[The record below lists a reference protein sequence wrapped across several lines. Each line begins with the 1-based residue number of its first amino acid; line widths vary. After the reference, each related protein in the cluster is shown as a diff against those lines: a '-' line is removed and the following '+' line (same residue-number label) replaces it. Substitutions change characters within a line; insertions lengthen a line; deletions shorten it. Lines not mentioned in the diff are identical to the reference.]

1 MSEEQSGRPQ
11 IISDEEKKKIWE
23 EKKINSERTMIDLHV
38 NLYPFVS
45 KITFRNAVR
54 EGHER
59 KWKKKKRP
67 LLLPAHAA
75 AHLKWVF

>member
-1 MSEEQSGRPQ
+1 
-11 IISDEEKKKIWE
+11 
-23 EKKINSERTMIDLHV
+23 MIDLHV